1 MVEAIS
7 GSNVR
12 HVDIDIERID
22 IERTPACR
30 SRRTR
35 VRRASTSSIVAN
47 ARDHFGAFTCATTLA
62 FFASY

>member
-22 IERTPACR
+22 IERIGLDGATKPTDPTPR
-30 SRRTR
+30 
-35 VRRASTSSIVAN
+35 
-47 ARDHFGAFTCATTLA
+47 
-62 FFASY
+62 